1 MNTSTL
7 AIIAPALGLPGHSE
21 AELFGALA
29 WLCMH
34 SKNHRDMPLASFG
47 QSLLNPIQRQQFMLA
62 SASLNGVLQ
71 PVAYV
76 AWANFDAEAES
87 RYLADG
93 SQSLMRAED
102 WNSGD
107 RMWITDWVAPFGHTA
122 SFEREVSTRL
132 SESCY
137 RFLYHK
143 GDDTGL
149 QVKTARGSA
158 VSKAQADSWWSARPM
173 HALHAL
179 TTPI

>member
-1 MNTSTL
+1 MSTSSL
-7 AIIAPALGLPGHSE
+7 DIIAPALGLPGHSE

-34 SKNHRDMPLASFG
+34 SNNHRDLPLASFS
-47 QSLLNPIQRQQFMLA
+47 QTLLNPIKRQQFMLA
-62 SASLNGVLQ
+62 SALLDGVQQ
-71 PVAYV
+71 PVAYI
-76 AWANFDAEAES
+76 AWANFDADAES

-93 SQSLMRAED
+93 NHTLMRPED

-122 SFEREVSTRL
+122 SFVHEVSTRL

-143 GDDTGL
+143 GDETGL
-149 QVKTARGSA
+149 QVKTLRGCA
-158 VSKAQADSWWSARPM
+158 VSKEQAASWWSARPM
-173 HALHAL
+173 HANYAK
-179 TTPI
+179 TTSI